1 MPNSNP
7 PPPNILSYDDL
18 REAAAAFSRRH
29 WPQGTIPVDIEHMVD
44 VGLGVDIVPVD
55 GLYQAVDVGG
65 FLSSDGSAIFVDRAA
80 YEHVKLYHY
89 RFTLAHE
96 IAHRELHGHLLAEA
110 VYETPQDWYAFQ
122 DTIPEEDRRWY
133 EWQANSFAGLV
144 LVPPDAL
151 SSKVG
156 EAVGLLRGSGV
167 ADPDLGEEAT
177 RSYLAEWVGRRF
189 EVSADVILR
198 RGKYDGHWSEF

>member
-1 MPNSNP
+1 MPKSNP

-29 WPQGTIPVDIEHMVD
+29 WPQGTIPVD
-44 VGLGVDIVPVD
+44 
-55 GLYQAVDVGG
+55 
-65 FLSSDGSAIFVDRAA
+65 
-80 YEHVKLYHY
+80 
-89 RFTLAHE
+89 
-96 IAHRELHGHLLAEA
+96 
-110 VYETPQDWYAFQ
+110 WYTFQ
-122 DTIPEEDRRWY
+122 DNIPEEDRRWY

-151 SSKVG
+151 STKVG
-156 EAVGLLRGSGV
+156 EAVALLRGSGV
-167 ADPDLGEEAT
+167 ADPDLEEEAT